1 MATKKPEIEYL
12 ATGRRKTAIAQVRLF
27 KGDGTITVNGRAFA
41 DYFPTTDVQL
51 LVEAPFKALEAM
63 GQYDVIAKCVG
74 GGAVG
79 QITRLLVN
87 TPATLSPVLHPKE
100 EHVEFKDSERQCGFL
115 EPFLQEEMG
124 VSCLACLLQPH
135 HSCPSS
141 HRLLLLSTL
150 ISFSL
155 SPGPS
160 MVSLLVKTNFTSF
173 FSQITSPFLL
183 LSLT

>member
-79 QITRLLVN
+79 QAGALRHGIARALIQVDEN
-87 TPATLSPVLHPKE
+87 FRAVLK
-100 EHVEFKDSERQCGFL
+100 KAGFL
-115 EPFLQEEMG
+115 TRDPRMKG
-124 VSCLACLLQPH
+124 RKKPGQPGA
-135 HSCPSS
+135 
-141 HRLLLLSTL
+141 RRRFQ
-150 ISFSL
+150 FS
-155 SPGPS
+155 
-160 MVSLLVKTNFTSF
+160 KR
-173 FSQITSPFLL
+173 
-183 LSLT
+183 

>member
-51 LVEAPFKALEAM
+51 LVEAPFKALEAT

-79 QITRLLVN
+79 QAGALRHGIARALIQVDEN
-87 TPATLSPVLHPKE
+87 FRAVLK
-100 EHVEFKDSERQCGFL
+100 KAGFL
-115 EPFLQEEMG
+115 TRDPRMKERKKPG
-124 VSCLACLLQPH
+124 QPGA
-135 HSCPSS
+135 
-141 HRLLLLSTL
+141 RRRFQ
-150 ISFSL
+150 FS
-155 SPGPS
+155 
-160 MVSLLVKTNFTSF
+160 KR
-173 FSQITSPFLL
+173 
-183 LSLT
+183 